1 MPDRK
6 PSGSRPCGD
15 RPALLKT
22 LMREGSRLL
31 VIIPALNEAAT
42 IQTVIA
48 AVPREI
54 PGIAETGVLVID
66 DGSSDDTADR
76 ARVAGAEVISHS
88 RPLGVGVAIQRGL
101 SEAVKRGA
109 EVAVNIDGDGQ
120 FDPDDIRLLVQP
132 ILDGRA
138 EFVSAS
144 RFKDPELTPRMPLL
158 KRWGNLWMSRL
169 ISFITGQRFWDV
181 SCGFRAYSS
190 EALLRLALQGRF
202 TYTQE
207 SFLVLSFKGVTI
219 LELPIAVRGSREHGR
234 SRIASSLGLY
244 AVRTG
249 SIIFSCF
256 RDYRPSLVFN
266 SIAVAMLGAAAIFGT
281 FFLAHRVISGTFSPH
296 IWSGFV
302 AAGFFTVGFAVFLAG
317 QLAAMINRVRFLQE
331 EQLYL
336 LRLRFRSQSN
346 RDASPKTPAAAD
358 RR

>member
-1 MPDRK
+1 
-6 PSGSRPCGD
+6 
-15 RPALLKT
+15 
-22 LMREGSRLL
+22 MRDASRLL

-42 IQTVIA
+42 IQAVIA
-48 AVPREI
+48 GVPRDI
-54 PGIAETGVLVID
+54 PGVAETEVLVID

-76 ARVAGAEVISHS
+76 ARAAGAEVISHS
-88 RPLGVGVAIQRGL
+88 RSLGVGVAIQRGL
-101 SEAVKRGA
+101 SEAVRRGA
-109 EVAVNIDGDGQ
+109 DLAVNIDGDGQ
-120 FDPDDIRLLVQP
+120 FEPDDIRLLVQP
-132 ILDGRA
+132 VLDRRA

-144 RFKDPELTPRMPLL
+144 RFKDPGLTPRMPLL
-158 KRWGNLWMSRL
+158 KRCGNQWMSRL
-169 ISFITGQRFWDV
+169 ISFIIGQRFWDV

-207 SFLVLSFKGVTI
+207 SFLVLSFKGVSI

-234 SRIASSLGLY
+234 SRVASSLGLY
-244 AVRTG
+244 AIRTG

-266 SIAVAMLGAAAIFGT
+266 GIAVAMIVLAAIFGA
-281 FFLAHRVISGTFSPH
+281 FFLGHRVISGTFSPH

-302 AAGFFTVGFAVFLAG
+302 AAGFFTIGFAVFLAG

-336 LRLRFRSQSN
+336 LRLQFRIKSE
-346 RDASPKTPAAAD
+346 RDPSAKTPAAAD